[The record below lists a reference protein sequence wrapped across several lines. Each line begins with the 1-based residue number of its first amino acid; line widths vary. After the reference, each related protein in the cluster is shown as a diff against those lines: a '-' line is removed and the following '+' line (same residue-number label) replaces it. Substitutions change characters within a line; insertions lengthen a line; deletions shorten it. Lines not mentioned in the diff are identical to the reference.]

1 MKREAWLPP
10 AGVER
15 LLQRLLGPDPAN
27 EFIVGDLRED
37 YAAVAR
43 DRGQGHANLWYA
55 QQAVRLGARVRLE
68 RARGVG
74 APSHHTSRT
83 LPRGDLMNTELRQ
96 ALRFLRRRPA
106 FSGAIIVTVAIAI
119 AATTLTFAVVNGV
132 LLEPLPYAHP
142 ERLVS
147 VWEHSIKS
155 DNPRNRVASANFIAW
170 REQLRA
176 FDALSILF
184 ETSGTVTGAG
194 EPERVGVVSASAAY
208 YDIVGA
214 EPIVG
219 RFYTEADDVQGAD
232 PTVVLGEGYWRRR
245 FGADPAVIGRTVTVN
260 GISPR
265 IVGVLPERYDFD
277 VRAAS
282 ATSIGTRDIWL
293 PPRLGPGHRTAAG
306 RNYQVLARLAPGATP
321 ESAQQ
326 EANVLA
332 AKLIEEFPDRQT
344 GWGINVVP
352 LQEDFVGDVR
362 GTLLIAFGA
371 VCFFLLIACA
381 NVANLLLTRAT
392 ERQQEIAVRS
402 ALGAGRGR
410 LIRQLLTESM
420 LLSTVGAVIGV
431 LLATFGLR
439 TLVASSPDIPR
450 LDAIGIDARVLGFAL
465 LATIAT
471 ALLFGLLPAL
481 HIGGG
486 DVAGWLKERGTAGRR
501 GAQRVRGALVIAQMA
516 LSLVLLIGAGLLV
529 RSLVNR
535 LNVGVGFDTEHL
547 LTAEVQLPVDPY
559 DSPERQALLFEQ
571 LVERVAAIP
580 GVNDASATTSQPLKG
595 LGTTAS
601 IWPADRP
608 DPGPGESPNGDI
620 RWVHRDYPKA
630 IGIPIIAGRSFAESD
645 RAGAPYVVL
654 INQTAARE
662 FWPDQNPIGKRV
674 VMPVPSAERMVA
686 EVVGVVGDLRHE
698 GPDKEANPT
707 FYWEH
712 RQFQPFNVMSLV
724 VRTHGPPSEVV
735 PSIRGALRDL
745 DPNLPLYNV
754 KTMDE
759 LFAKAVAR
767 PRLMAVSLG
776 AFALLALLLAAI
788 GTYAVI
794 AYATEQR
801 TQEIG
806 IRIALG
812 ANRAAVVRMVV
823 GEGIALIAAALL
835 VGTAG
840 ALALSRLL
848 ESLVFDV
855 TTTDP
860 TTFTAMAALLALS
873 GVIACW
879 LPALRASGIDPVS
892 AIRRE

>member
-106 FSGAIIVTVAIAI
+106 FSGAIVVTVAIAI

-132 LLEPLPYAHP
+132 LLEPLPYAQP

-147 VWEHSIKS
+147 VWENAIKVE
-155 DNPRNRVASANFIAW
+155 NPRHVVSSANFIAW
-170 REQLRA
+170 RERMRS

-184 ETSGTVTGAG
+184 ESSATVVG
-194 EPERVGVVSASAAY
+194 EGDPERVGAVTASAAY

-214 EPIVG
+214 EPLVG
-219 RFYTEADDVQGAD
+219 RFYTEAEDVQGAD
-232 PTVVLGEGYWRRR
+232 LTVVLGEGYWRRR
-245 FGADPAVIGRTVTVN
+245 FGADSAVIGRSIMLN
-260 GISPR
+260 GMSRTIL
-265 IVGVLPERYDFD
+265 GVLPARFDFEI
-277 VRAAS
+277 RA
-282 ATSIGTRDIWL
+282 TNGGIGTRDIWM
-293 PPRLGPGHRTAAG
+293 PPRLGPGHREASG
-306 RNYQVLARLAPGATP
+306 RNFQVVARLAAGATP

-326 EANVLA
+326 EADALA
-332 AKLIEEFPDRQT
+332 AELIEEFPNRQT

-352 LQEDFVGDVR
+352 LHEDFVGDVR
-362 GTLLIAFGA
+362 RTLFIAFGA

-381 NVANLLLTRAT
+381 NVANLLMTRAT

-420 LLSTVGAVIGV
+420 LLSTVGAVVGV
-431 LLATFGLR
+431 LLATLGLR
-439 TLVASSPDIPR
+439 ALVSSSADIPR
-450 LDAIGIDARVLGFAL
+450 LNAVGIDATVLGFSL
-465 LATIAT
+465 LATIST

-481 HIGGG
+481 YIGGG
-486 DVAGWLKERGTAGRR
+486 DVAGWLKQRGTAGRR

-529 RSLVNR
+529 RSLLNR
-535 LNVGVGFDTEHL
+535 LDVGVGFDTERL
-547 LTAEVQLPVDPY
+547 LTAQVQLPSDPY
-559 DSPERQALLFEQ
+559 NSPERQALLFEQ
-571 LVERVAAIP
+571 LVERVSTIP
-580 GVNDASATTSQPLKG
+580 GVNDASAIIFPPLAG
-595 LGTTAS
+595 DGTVAS

-608 DPGPGESPNGDI
+608 DPGAGESPSGDI
-620 RWVHRDYPKA
+620 RWIHRDYPKT
-630 IGIPIIAGRSFAESD
+630 IGIPIVAGRGFTESD
-645 RAGAPYVVL
+645 RAGAPYVLLV
-654 INQTAARE
+654 NQTAARE
-662 FWPDQNPIGKRV
+662 FWPNQNPIGKRV
-674 VMPVPSAERMVA
+674 VMEWHPGHMVA

-712 RQFQPFNVMSLV
+712 RQFRHFPTMSLV
-724 VRTHGPPSEVV
+724 VRTNGRPADIV
-735 PSIRGALRDL
+735 PAIRGALGEL

-754 KTMDE
+754 TTMDE
-759 LFAKAVAR
+759 LLSKAVAR
-767 PRLMAVSLG
+767 PRFTAVSLG

-788 GTYAVI
+788 GTYAVM

-823 GEGIALIAAALL
+823 GQGIALIAAALL
-835 VGTAG
+835 VGTGG